1 MRIRNLLSIDNFAEY
16 PSWLQARAA
25 LQRKALPL
33 ILLIQATLVPLHIF
47 TTDYLDP
54 TTRFTALSIGA
65 RLGAVAVFIF
75 LAIGVWRWRWNP
87 DIHAGVSFVINAL
100 SDAYVSSFANPDVLV
115 THLLGYGV
123 VLIGYALLTLMPPIL
138 YTILMLVNTAGLALL
153 LGTAP
158 HLSPLEVLQK
168 GGAFIIF
175 FLAISP
181 LLAWLRYAF
190 AKSEYENARRL
201 ALINEELNVTN
212 EELALSNTELQRISD
227 ELKVKLAEIEQKD
240 KAIHESIEYARRI
253 QLALLPSD
261 IELESQLPNGFVLY
275 MPCAVV
281 SGDFYYY
288 ARPNEA
294 VHLVAVGDA
303 TGHGVPGAF
312 MSLIGLTLLNEVSK
326 YASPDQPQ
334 KILEEIDL
342 RLHHLLHEKS
352 SVLRG
357 TKVWDTIDLA
367 LVVIDEKNHRIL
379 FCGAKRPLYQ
389 VTPDNQISVYRGTAR
404 SLGEARMQVP
414 FMVHELPFEGGY
426 RYYLFTD
433 GIVDQFGYAK
443 LASGEEEIRKFM
455 SRRLKALLLDISGQS
470 PPQQK
475 AAIQWA
481 MEAWRRDIE
490 QTDDICVIG
499 FGR

>member
-1 MRIRNLLSIDNFAEY
+1 MNIRNLLSLDNLAEY
-16 PSWLQARAA
+16 PSWPQARAA

-33 ILLIQATLVPLHIF
+33 ILLIQATLVPMHIF

-65 RLGAVAVFIF
+65 RLGAVAIF
-75 LAIGVWRWRWNP
+75 LLLAIGIWRWRWNP
-87 DIHAGVSFVINAL
+87 DIHAGGSFVINAL
-100 SDAYVSSFANPDVLV
+100 SDAYVSSFADPDVLV

-123 VLIGYALLTLMPPIL
+123 VLIGYALLLLMPPLL
-138 YTILMLVNTAGLALL
+138 YTILMLVNTAGLTFL

-190 AKSEYENARRL
+190 AKNEYRSARQL
-201 ALINEELNVTN
+201 ALLNEELNTTN

-227 ELKVKLAEIEQKD
+227 ELKAKLAEIEQKD
-240 KAIHESIEYARRI
+240 KAIQESIEYARRI

-261 IELESQLPNGFVLY
+261 TELEAQLPNGFVLY
-275 MPCAVV
+275 MPCAIV

-288 ARPNEA
+288 ARPDEA
-294 VHLVAVGDA
+294 VHLIVVGDA

-326 YASPDQPQ
+326 SVPFDQPQ
-334 KILEEIDL
+334 KILEEVDL

-352 SVLRG
+352 SASATTR
-357 TKVWDTIDLA
+357 VWDTIDLG
-367 LVVIDEKNHRIL
+367 LTVVDEKNHNIR
-379 FCGAKRPLYQ
+379 FCGAKLRLYQ
-389 VTPDNQISVYRGTAR
+389 VTPDNQVKVYRGTTR
-404 SLGEARMQVP
+404 SLGESRTQTP
-414 FMVHELPFEGGY
+414 FVVHELPLQKGY
-426 RYYLFTD
+426 RYYLLTD
-433 GIVDQFGYAK
+433 GLVDQFGYAK
-443 LASGEEEIRKFM
+443 LGSGKEEIRKFM
-455 SRRLKALLLDISGQS
+455 SRRLKTLLLDISGQ
-470 PPQQK
+470 PLLQQK
-475 AAIQWA
+475 AAIQSA
-481 MEAWRRDIE
+481 IEAWRQDIE

-499 FGR
+499 FGW